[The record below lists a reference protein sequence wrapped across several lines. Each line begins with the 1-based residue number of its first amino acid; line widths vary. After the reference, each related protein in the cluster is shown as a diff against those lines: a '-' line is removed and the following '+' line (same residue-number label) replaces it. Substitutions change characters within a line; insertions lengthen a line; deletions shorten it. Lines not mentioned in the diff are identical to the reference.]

1 MLTHTRTL
9 RHSEYLN
16 PSTSK
21 GDWHLVFPYKIHI
34 KVMETKEINTMQ
46 KKKLL
51 IVKQIL
57 PVSTLENV

>member
-1 MLTHTRTL
+1 
-9 RHSEYLN
+9 
-16 PSTSK
+16 
-21 GDWHLVFPYKIHI
+21 
-34 KVMETKEINTMQ
+34 METKEINTMQ

>member
-1 MLTHTRTL
+1 M
-9 RHSEYLN
+9 
-16 PSTSK
+16 
-21 GDWHLVFPYKIHI
+21 HI